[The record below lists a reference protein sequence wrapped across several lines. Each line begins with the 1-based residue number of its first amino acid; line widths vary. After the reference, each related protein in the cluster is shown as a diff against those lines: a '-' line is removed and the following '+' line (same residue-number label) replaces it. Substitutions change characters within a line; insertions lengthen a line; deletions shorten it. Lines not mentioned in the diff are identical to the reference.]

1 MSIIYAGVALYVLV
15 YTYAWFAFQQYM
27 ISSNSDTVGYTN
39 DATSY
44 GQADVQIAKSTM
56 YTMYFST
63 VRFALDVVTLLVFL
77 FIFVLIIAWGL
88 LRNLFIYDS
97 SVKDDTFDKTPIVML
112 FKWVWN
118 HKNRVAHSAS
128 IFTLVGTTAL
138 VTMIA
143 HISLLPPGPSDWSS
157 FTGILRNHF
166 IAICAPSHAIRGMRR
181 FISMISLVLMAM
193 VITLVAGNS
202 TSIGSMFPDTWLKR
216 FGVVVYSL
224 ADYYADLSSVGSWTT
239 PTLGQ
244 MSNET
249 PRVEI

>member
-1 MSIIYAGVALYVLV
+1 
-15 YTYAWFAFQQYM
+15 
-27 ISSNSDTVGYTN
+27 
-39 DATSY
+39 
-44 GQADVQIAKSTM
+44 
-56 YTMYFST
+56 
-63 VRFALDVVTLLVFL
+63 
-77 FIFVLIIAWGL
+77 
-88 LRNLFIYDS
+88 
-97 SVKDDTFDKTPIVML
+97 
-112 FKWVWN
+112 
-118 HKNRVAHSAS
+118 
-128 IFTLVGTTAL
+128 
-138 VTMIA
+138 
-143 HISLLPPGPSDWSS
+143 
-157 FTGILRNHF
+157 
-166 IAICAPSHAIRGMRR
+166 MRR